1 MLLKWTKKRFQVA
14 LAVLDGVKS
23 TFPDKKEFI
32 DNTLQEQCEEEKTTP
47 DEVIFYKCRNK
58 ELA

>member
-1 MLLKWTKKRFQVA
+1 MDKKWLKVA

-32 DNTLQEQCEEEKTTP
+32 DNTLQEQCEEEKTTS

-58 ELA
+58 ELG